1 MSYKIIIGVVAKDMR
16 KHTMEND
23 IWDEGQLGAVEGVMG
38 MVNQLIIDRCIME
51 EVKQYHRNLA
61 VTFYDCKEDKVR
73 HDSMLRVYKCIGI
86 PDEVTEAIL
95 NLVEL

>member
-1 MSYKIIIGVVAKDMR
+1 
-16 KHTMEND
+16 
-23 IWDEGQLGAVEGVMG
+23 
-38 MVNQLIIDRCIME
+38 ME